1 MIINIA
7 HLYGNLLNTYGDVG
21 NVMAFSHEARKNNY
35 EVNTDIISIGDE
47 FDPQKYDF
55 VFFGGGQDYEQSIVQ
70 KDLIKKRNSLVEYIE
85 NYGILL
91 AICGGYQ
98 LLGQYYYD
106 AHNEKIEGLKI
117 FDHYTI
123 NQENKNRFTGNIKI
137 KSSLDPNEIYT
148 GFENHG
154 GQTFLSENQKPFGEV
169 VEGNGNNGNDLS
181 EGFIYKNTIGTYLH
195 GPLLAKNKNLCES
208 LFDIVNKRRSKWK
221 KIN

>member
-21 NVMAFSHEARKNNY
+21 NIMAFAHEARKEGFDTNI
-35 EVNTDIISIGDE
+35 DIISLGDD
-47 FDPQKYDF
+47 FDYKKYDF

-70 KDLIKKRNSLVEYIE
+70 KDLLKKRDSIVAYIE
-85 NYGILL
+85 NEGILL

-106 AHNEKIEGLKI
+106 AYNKKIDGLKI

-123 NQENKNRFTGNIKI
+123 NQENKNRFTGNIKV
-137 KSSLDPNEIYT
+137 KSALNEDDIYT

-154 GQTFLSENQKPFGEV
+154 GVTFLGPNQEPFAYV
-169 VEGNGNNGNDLS
+169 IEGNGNNGKDKS
-181 EGFIYKNTIGTYLH
+181 EGFRYKNTIGSYLH
-195 GPLLAKNKNLCES
+195 GPLLAKNKNLCED
-208 LFDIVNKRRSKWK
+208 LINILKNRRNKWK
-221 KIN
+221 KVN